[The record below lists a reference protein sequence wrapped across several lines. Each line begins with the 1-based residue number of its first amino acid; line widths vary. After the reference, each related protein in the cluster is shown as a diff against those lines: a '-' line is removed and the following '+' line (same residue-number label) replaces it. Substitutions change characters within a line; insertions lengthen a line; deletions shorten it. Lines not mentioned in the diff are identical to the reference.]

1 MNDDLECFSIV
12 QQTYYQTALQE
23 IKSGQKRNCWRWF
36 VFPHE
41 VGHGYN
47 EIVQYYVIKN
57 MEDYTLSSN
66 SRGFAGGKV

>member
-23 IKSGQKRNCWRWF
+23 IKSVQKRNCWRWF

-47 EIVQYYVIKN
+47 EIV
-57 MEDYTLSSN
+57 
-66 SRGFAGGKV
+66 